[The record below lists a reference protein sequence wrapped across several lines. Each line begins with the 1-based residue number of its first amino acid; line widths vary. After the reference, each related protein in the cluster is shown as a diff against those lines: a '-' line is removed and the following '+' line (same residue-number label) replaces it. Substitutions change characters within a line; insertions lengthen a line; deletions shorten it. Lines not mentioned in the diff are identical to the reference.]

1 MRFIRLGEVVK
12 MIGVSRTTL
21 WRMVRDGVFPS
32 PIRITTRN
40 RGYVLDDVEAWMRA
54 KVERAPP
61 VEAPERTVPS
71 ARCRGRSLI
80 QPATRVQADVA
91 SLGSPSS
98 TSARRRPGW

>member
-1 MRFIRLGEVVK
+1 MRFIRPGEVVK

-21 WRMVRDGVFPS
+21 WRMVRDGLFPS

-54 KVERAPP
+54 RVERAAG
-61 VEAPERTVPS
+61 VEAPEGTLPP
-71 ARCRGRSLI
+71 ARCGGRSLI
-80 QPATRVQADVA
+80 QPANRVQADVA
-91 SLGSPSS
+91 SLGSPRS